1 MEWVG
6 LAVDHGPWLEGR
18 WSVSAHLNPW
28 RQAEAELL
36 AHGLS
41 LPETD
46 LAPPRRDADP
56 FRYLRVAGKG
66 FAWFGGRD
74 EHPDELILTVKLPI
88 SAEMVAGLPF
98 VRESSGWHKRNNWVT
113 ANFGPEDDV
122 LAEME
127 TLKAW
132 LRQSYLAVAPRR
144 LARQVASD

>member
-1 MEWVG
+1 M
-6 LAVDHGPWLEGR
+6 
-18 WSVSAHLNPW
+18 SAPLTPYG
-28 RQAEAELL
+28 QAEAELL
-36 AHGLS
+36 AYGLS

-98 VRESSGWHKRNNWVT
+98 VQESSGWHKRNNWVT
-113 ANFGPEDDV
+113 ARFGPEDDA

-132 LRQSYLAVAPRR
+132 MRQSYLAVAPRR
-144 LARQVASD
+144 LARQVAGD

>member
-1 MEWVG
+1 MSR
-6 LAVDHGPWLEGR
+6 PQ
-18 WSVSAHLNPW
+18 NPC

-56 FRYLRVAGKG
+56 FHYLRVAGKG

-74 EHPDELILTVKLPI
+74 ASPDELVLTVKLPI
-88 SAEMVAGLPF
+88 SAEMVAELPF
-98 VRESSGWHKRNNWVT
+98 VQESKGWHKRNNWVT
-113 ANFGPEDDV
+113 ARFGPADDV
-122 LAEME
+122 LAELE

-132 LRQSYLAVAPRR
+132 MLQSYLSMAPRK
-144 LARQVASD
+144 LARQVAGD

>member
-1 MEWVG
+1 M
-6 LAVDHGPWLEGR
+6 
-18 WSVSAHLNPW
+18 SAPLTPC

-88 SAEMVAGLPF
+88 SAEMVADLPF
-98 VRESSGWHKRNNWVT
+98 VQESRGWHKRNNWVT
-113 ANFGPEDDV
+113 ARFGPGDDV

-132 LRQSYLAVAPRR
+132 MRQSHLAVAPRR
-144 LARQVASD
+144 LARQLAGD